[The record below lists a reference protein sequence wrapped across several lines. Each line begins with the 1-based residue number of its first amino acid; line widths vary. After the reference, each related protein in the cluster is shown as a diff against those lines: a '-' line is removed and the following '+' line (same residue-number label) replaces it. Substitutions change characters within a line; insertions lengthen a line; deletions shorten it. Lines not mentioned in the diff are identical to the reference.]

1 MLWTTW
7 ILGKPIPLALKVCKT
22 MEIWFHVTNVHVII
36 YMLQVN
42 IFLLVSDKAGHKTN
56 LWPIVCF
63 WYDMHHVY
71 TFWWHKVVYDNYVIK
86 LPWTIFLLS
95 LYMWSVSLPRLV
107 DFDWRVDTKM
117 ASDSV
122 SRMSVPTCI
131 LQMKV
136 QDVPSQVC
144 GKTRK
149 QITGLRDDTIRY
161 YKIIMCK
168 FLIHNS
174 IN

>member
-22 MEIWFHVTNVHVII
+22 MDIWFHVTNVHAII
-36 YMLQVN
+36 YIILQVN
-42 IFLLVSDKAGHKTN
+42 IFLLVSDKVGHKTN
-56 LWPIVCF
+56 LWLIVCF
-63 WYDMHHVY
+63 WYDMY
-71 TFWWHKVVYDNYVIK
+71 QNMSISLVYDNYIIK
-86 LPWTIFLLS
+86 LPWTLFLLS

-122 SRMSVPTCI
+122 SRMSVLTCI

-136 QDVPSQVC
+136 QDLAKFVV
-144 GKTRK
+144 K
-149 QITGLRDDTIRY
+149 QRSKL
-161 YKIIMCK
+161 
-168 FLIHNS
+168 LV
-174 IN
+174 

>member
-22 MEIWFHVTNVHVII
+22 MEIWFHVINVHIII

-136 QDVPSQVC
+136 QDVPKPS
-144 GKTRK
+144 
-149 QITGLRDDTIRY
+149 LW
-161 YKIIMCK
+161 
-168 FLIHNS
+168 
-174 IN
+174 